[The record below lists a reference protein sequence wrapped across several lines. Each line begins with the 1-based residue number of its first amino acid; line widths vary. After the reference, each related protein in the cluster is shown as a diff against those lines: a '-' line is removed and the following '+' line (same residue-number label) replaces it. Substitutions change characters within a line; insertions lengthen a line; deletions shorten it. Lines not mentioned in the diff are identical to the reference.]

1 MGSDDLFKRRKA
13 RASAELVR
21 QRQARAQSP
30 RCLIVCEG
38 SKTEPQYLSEL
49 RDLWGIAHAHV
60 SIQRSR
66 GASPDQV
73 VRTAES
79 LYDDDAK
86 LGDSYDQVFCVF
98 DRDEHN
104 TFRSAVQQIRNM
116 SSAGKPL
123 NAITTTP
130 CIELWF
136 LLHFGY
142 SDAPFSKQGKKSVGD
157 VAVSQLKSKDGF
169 KQYGKGQRGVAALL
183 FERLPVARKHALRLR
198 NAASSVQAADAQL
211 DANPWTNMDQ
221 LVEYLESIRQQ
232 RP

>member
-1 MGSDDLFKRRKA
+1 MGSDDLFKKRKA
-13 RASAELVR
+13 RASADLVR
-21 QRQARAQSP
+21 QRQARAQIP

-49 RDLWGIAHAHV
+49 RDIWGIPHISV
-60 SIQRSR
+60 SIKPSR

-73 VRTAES
+73 VQTAEL

-86 LGDSYDQVFCVF
+86 LGDSYDKVFCVF
-98 DRDEHN
+98 DRDEHS
-104 TFRSAVQQIRNM
+104 TFKTAVQQIRGM
-116 SSAGKPL
+116 VTAGKPF
-123 NAITTTP
+123 NAITSTP

-157 VAVSQLKSKDGF
+157 VAVSQLKTREGF

-183 FERLPVARKHALRLR
+183 LDRLPQARKHAARLR
-198 NAASSVQAADAQL
+198 KAALTAQDNDPQL
-211 DANPWTNMDQ
+211 ESNPWTNMDE
-221 LVEYLESIRQQ
+221 LILYIEHMRSV
-232 RP
+232 

>member
-49 RDLWGIAHAHV
+49 RDIWGIAHTHV

-73 VRTAES
+73 VRNAES

-98 DRDEHN
+98 DRDEHS
-104 TFRSAVQQIRNM
+104 TFRSAVQQIRDM
-116 SSAGKPL
+116 TSAGKPFK
-123 NAITTTP
+123 AITTTP
-130 CIELWF
+130 CIEFWF

-142 SDAPFSKQGKKSVGD
+142 SDAPFSKQGKKSVGE
-157 VAVSQLKSKDGF
+157 VAVSQLKTKDGF
-169 KQYGKGQRGVAALL
+169 KQYGKGQRDVEVLL
-183 FERLPVARKHALRLR
+183 RDRLPAARKHAVRLR
-198 NAASSVQAADAQL
+198 KAAQNAQASDPQL
-211 DANPWTNMDQ
+211 DANPWTNMDE
-221 LVEYLESIRQQ
+221 LVHYLESIRHL
-232 RP
+232 RK